1 MPVPT
6 DNPAS
11 SADDEHKG
19 GADSANTDA
28 ASPDASEG
36 KTDDA
41 STSTGQDA
49 EKSGIDIVREALGM
63 DAPANG
69 DGKTADPDKAA
80 KDKATDASATDGKDN
95 DDAAKASDK
104 SKPAIDADERPDDAK
119 LPFNKHP
126 RWIERGQ
133 KLRTALTENET
144 LKADKARFE
153 QDVAAL
159 RPKAEASDV
168 LVGFMNEHKLTGENL
183 QEVLDIA
190 ALLRSD
196 PNEARKRITTILDQ
210 LDETTGEKLPADL
223 RKKVDDGDITVE
235 DARELSRARADKKRA
250 ETVAAELKTES
261 EADKVKRQTDE
272 ARKTI
277 ETTVNRRL
285 DKLAASDVDFA
296 KKQELLETHVVQ
308 ALQARKGAPFKSV
321 AEIEQLVDAA
331 YKKTN
336 DAIARFTPPK
346 TEQRRAQTSH
356 SNTSNPISDLPAT
369 ATGLDVVKAA
379 LGIAQ

>member
-11 SADDEHKG
+11 SADEEHKG
-19 GADSANTDA
+19 VSTDA
-28 ASPDASEG
+28 GSPDASEG

-41 STSTGQDA
+41 SSSSGQEADA
-49 EKSGIDIVREALGM
+49 KSGLDIVRDALGM
-63 DAPANG
+63 DAPADG
-69 DGKTADPDKAA
+69 DGKSADPKEAA
-80 KDKATDASATDGKDN
+80 KTDAPNADAKDGKDT

-144 LKADKARFE
+144 LKADKAKFE
-153 QDVAAL
+153 ADVAAL
-159 RPKAEASDV
+159 RPKADASDV

-223 RKKVDDGDITVE
+223 KKKVDDGDITVE

-250 ETVAAELKTES
+250 EGKAAELQNES
-261 EADKVKRQTDE
+261 QAEKVKRQTDE

-277 ETTVNRRL
+277 ENTVNRRL

-296 KKQELLETHVVQ
+296 KKQDLLETHVVQ

-336 DAIARFTPPK
+336 DAIAAFAPQNT
-346 TEQRRAQTSH
+346 QARRANTQTSQV
-356 SNTSNPISDLPAT
+356 SQSDLSLPKD

-379 LGIAQ
+379 LGIG